1 MIVTQGA
8 QSQVRKIGPSPV
20 RKGGELS
27 TFPNSNEEP
36 PGKTRDAPTMLATEH
51 TRNKC
56 QKQGLRGSSE
66 CMLSTFQLIVRLS
79 HMLTMSDGEFATKQS
94 CSGQAK
100 CAGFGSKWD

>member
-1 MIVTQGA
+1 MQKYQSAEESTQRTLWNGSSSLNSTLLIPRKADRMRMIVTQGA

-51 TRNKC
+51 TPETRVKT
-56 QKQGLRGSSE
+56 R
-66 CMLSTFQLIVRLS
+66 V
-79 HMLTMSDGEFATKQS
+79 
-94 CSGQAK
+94 
-100 CAGFGSKWD
+100 